1 MNKRSFTLAVL
12 AAGAVMALLGNLP
25 ILNLINCLFCIW
37 VWLSGALAVVLYR
50 RFQRGGAGPTAGQGA
65 GLGAVAGVVG
75 AVLGAGVYML
85 TAAVTVPIM
94 DSLARLVG
102 AEAEMPSSTLGGTL
116 AGAGFFLI
124 IDLVLYPLFGALGGL
139 IAANMGKQPV
149 SDPTAT

>member
-50 RFQRGGAGPTAGQGA
+50 RFQRGGVGPTGGQGA
-65 GLGAVAGVVG
+65 GLGAVAGLVG

-85 TAAVTVPIM
+85 TAAITVPIM

-139 IAANMGKQPV
+139 IAANMGKNTV
-149 SDPTAT
+149 SGPSVP